1 MSGRVQAIYL
11 APETGQPVE
20 PADRARA
27 LAQQGL
33 EGDRY
38 FHPDPKAERA
48 GCDLTCIEREVV
60 AALEA
65 EAGIRLEPGAHRR
78 NVVTEDV
85 ELNGL
90 VGKSF
95 QIGSVRCVGLERCEP
110 CAYLED
116 LLDEA
121 GLSRALAGRGGL
133 RARIVESG
141 IIGTGD
147 SVSVL

>member
-1 MSGRVQAIYL
+1 MSGHVRAIYL

-20 PADRARA
+20 PVDRVRA
-27 LAQQGL
+27 VAKQGL

-38 FHPDPKAERA
+38 FEAEPKAERG
-48 GCDLTCIEREVV
+48 GCDLTCIEHEVV
-60 AALEA
+60 TALEA
-65 EAGIRLEPGAHRR
+65 EHGISLEPGAHRR

-85 ELNGL
+85 ELNDL
-90 VGKSF
+90 VSESF

-116 LLDEA
+116 LLAEA
-121 GLSRALAGRGGL
+121 GLCRALAGRGGL

-141 IIGTGD
+141 VIGTGD
-147 SVSVL
+147 AVSIP